1 MHSLITTVTDDIENF
16 RLHYVGKRLEE
27 FILNDFSRWYI
38 KLVRD
43 RLSPWYDGGDKRAA
57 QFSVLYVLENLTR
70 LLAPVTPFISEKIY
84 RKLFFSDGRPA
95 SVHLCAWPKTDE
107 SLVDRKLEGAMDLAR
122 SAIEGANSLR
132 QKTGIKLKWPVEEL
146 IIKAKDKE
154 TEEVL
159 REMDSVLRSMANAEK
174 IVFAGELRQKEKLPF
189 EYGELALGP
198 VLVEKAFAREL
209 MRTIQMLRKK
219 DGLNVNERIELY
231 LETDEKT
238 ERTIEKSRDSISNE
252 VGAAR
257 IHKVLPH
264 KVGVK
269 GELDFEGKKV
279 RIYFEKAVE
288 DKARKK

>member
-1 MHSLITTVTDDIENF
+1 
-16 RLHYVGKRLEE
+16 
-27 FILNDFSRWYI
+27 
-38 KLVRD
+38 
-43 RLSPWYDGGDKRAA
+43 
-57 QFSVLYVLENLTR
+57 
-70 LLAPVTPFISEKIY
+70 
-84 RKLFFSDGRPA
+84 
-95 SVHLCAWPKTDE
+95 
-107 SLVDRKLEGAMDLAR
+107 
-122 SAIEGANSLR
+122 
-132 QKTGIKLKWPVEEL
+132 VEEL

-154 TEEVL
+154 TEAVL